1 MPSIIIAAA
10 LAVSASTAAAADAP
24 PSPASP
30 LVSSLEACRAITE
43 DAQRL
48 ACFDRETAR
57 LVSAV
62 KGGDIAVLDKA
73 EVRRA
78 RRSLFGLPLPKLPFF
93 SGDKSADDAPD
104 EIESTIK
111 SVQPIGRGRFRMV
124 LADHDA
130 VWETLDN
137 PMRLHPPQV
146 GDKIVIR
153 RGMLGSYFLRIAGQI
168 GVKGRRVG

>member
-1 MPSIIIAAA
+1 MSSVIMAAA
-10 LAVSASTAAAADAP
+10 IAVSTSTAAAANAP
-24 PSPASP
+24 PPPGSR
-30 LVSSLEACRAITE
+30 LVSSLEACRAVTD

-93 SGDKSADDAPD
+93 SGDESAGDAPD

-111 SVQPIGRGRFRMV
+111 SVQPIGRGRYRMV
-124 LADHDA
+124 LADHNA
-130 VWETLDN
+130 VWETIDN
-137 PMRLHPPQV
+137 PMRLHPPRA
-146 GDKIVIR
+146 GDKIFIR
-153 RGMLGSYFLRIAGQI
+153 RGLLGSYFLRIGGQI
-168 GVKGRRVG
+168 GIKGRRVG